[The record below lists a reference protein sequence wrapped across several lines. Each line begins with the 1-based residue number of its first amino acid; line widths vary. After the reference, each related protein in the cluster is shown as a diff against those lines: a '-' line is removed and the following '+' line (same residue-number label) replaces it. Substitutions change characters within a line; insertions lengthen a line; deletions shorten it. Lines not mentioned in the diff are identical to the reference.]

1 MLFWWPPCLQ
11 SHLTAAVS
19 KRDGR
24 KKILISHI
32 FNWCMETLKR
42 FDCIFLFKITQKIL
56 MVALLWN
63 PALYCIW
70 IFMNSFCENF
80 YWKFFFNSEVV
91 MTKFSLHVI
100 WFFLILLLYLLYL
113 LYLLLTISNALNVLI
128 IFSKSIWGSTLK
140 MESLEFTLLPDIKNI
155 EICHLFLGNTTE
167 WLPLTMCL
175 TIDMYTNNVLLVRD
189 WCSTTCRLCRPW
201 TGSNSTSLSM
211 RSAALLQ
218 CLQRSP

>member
-1 MLFWWPPCLQ
+1 MHGNL
-11 SHLTAAVS
+11 
-19 KRDGR
+19 
-24 KKILISHI
+24 KKTWLHFS
-32 FNWCMETLKR
+32 FQNYTKNLNGCPSLKSSSLLHMD
-42 FDCIFLFKITQKIL
+42 FHKQFL
-56 MVALLWN
+56 
-63 PALYCIW
+63 
-70 IFMNSFCENF
+70 
-80 YWKFFFNSEVV
+80 WKFLMKIFFNSEVV

-113 LYLLLTISNALNVLI
+113 LYLLLTISNVLNVLI

-175 TIDMYTNNVLLVRD
+175 TIDMYTNNDLLVRD

-201 TGSNSTSLSM
+201 TGSNSTSLST

-218 CLQRSP
+218 CLRRSP